1 MILITTEEEPRKQPE
16 HQDVLTYE
24 PVLIKF
30 LRDEEAVK
38 MLKDANYYPIIKIL
52 RKGPMTVRELE
63 KAYGKEAAKSES
75 CKPKSEK
82 TIYRYLK
89 ALEKADIVVP
99 AGQRVVMGKTATETL
114 FSRTARVFDF
124 HGKEPAWWKSEKGE
138 QSARWISILLGRFYN
153 NRELSIECIQNFIIQ
168 FETAKEVEF
177 KKLLATADE
186 EILEHITAGEWYE
199 MKETLYYIEHLN
211 LLLGQPDLLERL
223 RSCFK

>member
-1 MILITTEEEPRKQPE
+1 VISIATGEAPRKQQK
-16 HQDVLTYE
+16 HQDVLTYR

-30 LRDEEAVK
+30 LRDEEAVR

-63 KAYGKEAAKSES
+63 EAYSKEAAKSES
-75 CKPKSEK
+75 CEPKSDK

-89 ALEKADIVVP
+89 ALEKAGLVVP

-114 FSRTARVFDF
+114 FSRTAHVFNF
-124 HGKEPAWWKSEKGE
+124 HGKEPVWWKSEKGE
-138 QSARWISILLGRFYN
+138 QSVRWISILLGRFYN
-153 NRELSIECIQNFIIQ
+153 NREPSIKCLQNFIIQ

-177 KKLLATADE
+177 KKLLATADKK
-186 EILEHITAGEWYE
+186 ILEHITAGEWYE
-199 MKETLYYIEHLN
+199 MKETLDYIEHLN
-211 LLLGQPDLLERL
+211 LLLSQPDLLERL

>member
-1 MILITTEEEPRKQPE
+1 MTTRDVPQEQPE
-16 HQDVLTYE
+16 YRDFLTYR

-38 MLKDANYYPIIKIL
+38 MLKDVNYYPIIKIL

-63 KAYGKEAAKSES
+63 KAYRKEAANSES
-75 CKPKSEK
+75 CEPKSEK

-89 ALEKADIVVP
+89 TLEKADLVVA

-114 FSRTARVFDF
+114 FSRTAHVFNF

-138 QSARWISILLGRFYN
+138 QSARWISILLRRFYN
-153 NRELSIECIQNFIIQ
+153 NREPSIKCIQNFIIQ
-168 FETAKEVEF
+168 FETTKEAEL
-177 KKLLATADE
+177 KKLLVTADE
-186 EILEHITAGEWYE
+186 EILEHIAAAEWDE
-199 MKETLYYIEHLN
+199 IKETLYYIEHLS
-211 LLLGQPDLLERL
+211 LFLSQPDLLERL

>member
-1 MILITTEEEPRKQPE
+1 MTTRDAPQDKPE
-16 HQDVLTYE
+16 HRDVLTYKQ
-24 PVLIKF
+24 VLIKII
-30 LRDEEAVK
+30 RDEETHK
-38 MLKDANYYPIIKIL
+38 MLKDPNYYPIIKIL

-75 CKPKSEK
+75 CEPKSDK
-82 TIYRYLK
+82 TLYRYLK
-89 ALEKADIVVP
+89 ALEKADLVVP

-114 FSRTARVFDF
+114 FSRTAHVFIF

-153 NRELSIECIQNFIIQ
+153 NREPSIKCLQNFIIQ

-177 KKLLATADE
+177 KKLLATADKK
-186 EILEHITAGEWYE
+186 ILEHITAGEWYE
-199 MKETLYYIEHLN
+199 MKETLDYIEHLN
-211 LLLGQPDLLERL
+211 LLLSQPDLLERL